1 MSDLSPPPMTTQELR
16 IVDAQGHP
24 RILMSAKDGVPTIVL
39 VGLDGKPGATVALDA
54 ANRPSVTLTNPD
66 PALPSAALAIDDKG
80 AHVKFDRP
88 GGASS
93 YLFLNNQGVSG
104 VVLIDAAGRRRLDAT
119 VAADGTPTIERRDA
133 AGAPLP

>member
-1 MSDLSPPPMTTQELR
+1 MIDSPPPPVTTQEVR

-24 RILMSAKDGVPTIVL
+24 RIVLSAKDGAPTVVL
-39 VGLDGKPGATVALDA
+39 MDIDGKPRATMALDA
-54 ANRPSVTLTNPD
+54 SNRPSVALTNPD

-80 AHVKFDRP
+80 AHVKFDHP

-104 VVLIDAAGRRRLDAT
+104 VVLIDRAGKRRLNAT
-119 VAADGTPTIERRDA
+119 VAADGTPKIERLDA
-133 AGAPLP
+133 GGAPLP